1 MIILLLFAIIC
12 TILPS
17 TYAQAVF
24 FSSPKYG
31 MYYPMNVP
39 VEVYI
44 PYSHETFSGTVTQK
58 CCELSTSQMV

>member
-1 MIILLLFAIIC
+1 MMILLLFAIIC
-12 TILPS
+12 TVLLS
-17 TYAQAVF
+17 SYAQAVF

-31 MYYPMNVP
+31 LNYPMNAP

-58 CCELSTSQMV
+58 CCEHSTSQMV